1 MAKDYK
7 TPPSKL
13 PPTRQKPEGKGNP
26 LLIGLLVGLLIGI
39 ALSVGV
45 ALSVRKTASAF
56 QEKAPSTPPLPAPLV
71 PAMPKDDASK
81 KAPDAGGGGDMSSET
96 VEQTPKTDVNKK
108 TGKDRFTFYDILTE
122 PEKGAETTE
131 VKPVPEPAPLE
142 PVETKNGGSY
152 VQVGAF
158 QTTEEADNMKAK
170 LALLGMDA
178 VIQKTTIS
186 GMGVVYR
193 VRVGPYKNSD
203 DMNQARAELAK
214 NGIKSD
220 PVKNQS
226 P

>member
-7 TPPSKL
+7 TSPSKL
-13 PPTRQKPEGKGNP
+13 PPTKQKSEGKGSP

-45 ALSVRKTASAF
+45 ALSVKKTASAF
-56 QEKAPSTPPLPAPLV
+56 QEKAPPTPALQPPLV
-71 PAMPKDDASK
+71 PKDDTTK
-81 KAPDAGGGGDMSSET
+81 KTAETGGDISSEN
-96 VEQTPKTDVNKK
+96 VEQPQKNDTDKK

-122 PEKGAETTE
+122 PEKGAETTQ

-142 PVETKNGGSY
+142 PVEAKNGGSFI
-152 VQVGAF
+152 QVGAF
-158 QTTEEADNMKAK
+158 QTTEEADNLKAK

-178 VIQKTTIS
+178 VVQKATIS
-186 GMGVVYR
+186 GMGVLYR

-203 DMNQARAELAK
+203 DVNQARALLAK

-220 PVKNQS
+220 PVKN
-226 P
+226 

>member
-13 PPTRQKPEGKGNP
+13 PPSKQKSEGKGSP

-45 ALSVRKTASAF
+45 ALSVKKTASAF
-56 QEKAPSTPPLPAPLV
+56 QEKAPPTPALPAPLV
-71 PAMPKDDASK
+71 PPVSQEDTSK
-81 KAPDAGGGGDMSSET
+81 KAPDTGGDISSET
-96 VEQTPKTDVNKK
+96 VEQAPKNDGDKK
-108 TGKDRFTFYDILTE
+108 AAKDRFTFYDILTE
-122 PEKGAETTE
+122 PEKGAETTT

-142 PVETKNGGSY
+142 PVEPKNGGSY
-152 VQVGAF
+152 IQVGAF
-158 QTTEEADNMKAK
+158 QTTEEADNLKAK

-178 VIQKTTIS
+178 FVQKTSIS

-193 VRVGPYKNSD
+193 VRVGPYNNSD
-203 DMNQARAELAK
+203 DVNQARAELAK

-220 PVKNQS
+220 TVSSRTQ
-226 P
+226 

>member
-13 PPTRQKPEGKGNP
+13 PPSKQKTEGKGNP
-26 LLIGLLVGLLIGI
+26 LLIGLLMGLLVGI

-45 ALSVRKTASAF
+45 ALSVKKTASAF
-56 QEKAPSTPPLPAPLV
+56 QEKAQPAPVLPALTPPTPPAPN
-71 PAMPKDDASK
+71 PAPNDDASK
-81 KAPDAGGGGDMSSET
+81 KAPVGGISSET
-96 VEQTPKTDVNKK
+96 VEQAPKNDSDKK

-122 PEKGAETTE
+122 PEKGAETAT

-142 PVETKNGGSY
+142 PVEPKNGGSY
-152 VQVGAF
+152 IQVGAF
-158 QTTEEADNMKAK
+158 QTTEEADHMKAR

-178 VIQKTTIS
+178 FVQKTSIS
-186 GMGVVYR
+186 GMGVLYR

-203 DMNQARAELAK
+203 DVNQARAELAK

-220 PVKNQS
+220 PVKN
-226 P
+226 

>member
-7 TPPSKL
+7 TSPSKL
-13 PPTRQKPEGKGNP
+13 PPTKQKSEGKGNP
-26 LLIGLLVGLLIGI
+26 LLIGVLVGLLIGI

-45 ALSVRKTASAF
+45 ALSVKKTASAF
-56 QEKAPSTPPLPAPLV
+56 QEKAQPAPVLPPLPAP
-71 PAMPKDDASK
+71 KDDVVK
-81 KAPDAGGGGDMSSET
+81 KAPETGGGDISSEN
-96 VEQTPKTDVNKK
+96 VEQPQKNGTDKK

-122 PEKGAETTE
+122 PEKGAATAE

-142 PVETKNGGSY
+142 PVETKNGGSFA
-152 VQVGAF
+152 QVGAF
-158 QTTEEADNMKAK
+158 QTTEEADNLKAK

-186 GMGVVYR
+186 GMGVIYR

-203 DMNQARAELAK
+203 DMNQARALLAK

-220 PVKNQS
+220 PVKN
-226 P
+226 